1 MTNPPSRV
9 ALVTGGASGIGRC
22 LAERLVRSGAVCVVA
37 DRNQA
42 LVEETAAA
50 LGCHGVALDVR
61 DVGQVAAAVAEIT
74 ASRGPIDLLINSAGI
89 TRAGETH
96 GLAYDDWKDVIDV
109 NLYGVVNCVHAVYPQ
124 MVGRRAGQIVNI
136 ASIAGLFPAAGQ
148 VSYVASKYA
157 VVGLSQAL
165 RAEAACHGVRVSVV
179 CPGIIDTPM
188 TRNLSVKAEK
198 ASRIEGLIPRGIP
211 VERCADDILAGMER
225 NDATILIGGLAR
237 SLYAL
242 NRASPRLAGAL
253 NELSVRF
260 LNR

>member
-1 MTNPPSRV
+1 
-9 ALVTGGASGIGRC
+9 
-22 LAERLVRSGAVCVVA
+22 
-37 DRNQA
+37 
-42 LVEETAAA
+42 
-50 LGCHGVALDVR
+50 
-61 DVGQVAAAVAEIT
+61 
-74 ASRGPIDLLINSAGI
+74 
-89 TRAGETH
+89 
-96 GLAYDDWKDVIDV
+96 
-109 NLYGVVNCVHAVYPQ
+109 
-124 MVGRRAGQIVNI
+124 
-136 ASIAGLFPAAGQ
+136 
-148 VSYVASKYA
+148 
-157 VVGLSQAL
+157 
-165 RAEAACHGVRVSVV
+165 
-179 CPGIIDTPM
+179 M